1 MHEACGATMAIAR
14 ANSLYDHI
22 CSKRGNQLVIPLV
35 DHVAALHAKSSALQL
50 QYTFSKELSMHC
62 AHP

>member
-1 MHEACGATMAIAR
+1 MKHVAPQWQLREE
-14 ANSLYDHI
+14 NSLYDHI
-22 CSKRGNQLVIPLV
+22 CSKRGKQLVMPLV

-50 QYTFSKELSMHC
+50 QYTFTKELSMHC